1 MLEITTLFG
10 GFALFLFGMNQMGKG
25 LELLA
30 GNKLQDILEK
40 LTSNKFLGVLIGT
53 VVTAITQSSSA
64 TTVMTVGFVNSK
76 ILSLKQAIYIIMGA
90 NIGTTVTGLILTLNI
105 ETIAPIIA
113 FIGMVMMLFMK
124 RRKYKYTGT
133 ILFGF
138 GVLFMGMNMMGDAVM
153 PLANNPILK
162 GILAKAG
169 HPFIGIII
177 GALFTAIIQ
186 SSSATTGVLITF
198 ANNGILP
205 FSSAFYIVLGSNIGT
220 CFTSILA
227 SLSASKNAKRVAV
240 SHITFNIIGT
250 IIFSIFAM
258 LFPVIHFIETM
269 TPVVAQQIAFLHTVF
284 NLVTTILLL
293 PFTSYLERISN
304 YVIQGKDPR
313 DIGFS
318 LMYLNTQAYKDTLST
333 IAGIK
338 QETIRMF
345 GYAKKNLLLSISN
358 LINHEDSRSAEIEFN
373 EEVIDFLNT
382 EITKIDVKAMSNDLG
397 KQQYKQLSYYLKIV
411 SNIERLGDYAYNIY
425 KLSVNMADSEI
436 TFSDVAIQEIQL
448 MADNLELY
456 FDDIKQSLMNNEF
469 DMKKLRTLA
478 IKISDI
484 ADKNREES
492 LERLKSGTT
501 SAEEELAYDK
511 LYTYLM
517 RLRDHLQNIQNQY
530 STIYQ

>member
-1 MLEITTLFG
+1 
-10 GFALFLFGMNQMGKG
+10 
-25 LELLA
+25 
-30 GNKLQDILEK
+30 
-40 LTSNKFLGVLIGT
+40 
-53 VVTAITQSSSA
+53 
-64 TTVMTVGFVNSK
+64 
-76 ILSLKQAIYIIMGA
+76 
-90 NIGTTVTGLILTLNI
+90 
-105 ETIAPIIA
+105 
-113 FIGMVMMLFMK
+113 MMLFMK

-169 HPFIGIII
+169 HPFIGIIM

-250 IIFSIFAM
+250 IIFSIFAI

-318 LMYLNTQAYKDTLST
+318 LMYLNTQAYNDTLST

>member
-10 GFALFLFGMNQMGKG
+10 GFALFLYGMNQMGKG

-40 LTSNKFLGVLIGT
+40 LTSNKFLGVLIGAL
-53 VVTAITQSSSA
+53 VTAITQSSSA

-76 ILSLKQAIYIIMGA
+76 ILSLNQAIYIIMGA
-90 NIGTTVTGLILTLNI
+90 NIGTTITGLILTLNI

-124 RRKYKYTGT
+124 RRKYKYSGT

-138 GVLFMGMNMMGDAVM
+138 GVLFMGMNMMGEAVM
-153 PLANNPILK
+153 PLANNPVLK
-162 GILAKAG
+162 GLLAKTG
-169 HPFIGIII
+169 HPIIGILM

-220 CFTSILA
+220 CFTSTLA
-227 SLSASKNAKRVAV
+227 SLSSSKNAKRVAV
-240 SHITFNIIGT
+240 SHITFNVIGT
-250 IIFSIFAM
+250 LIFSIFAM
-258 LFPVIHFIETM
+258 LLPIIPFIETW
-269 TPVVAQQIAFLHTVF
+269 TPVVAQQIAILHIVF
-284 NLVTTILLL
+284 NIVTTILLL
-293 PFTSYLERISN
+293 PFTSYLEKISN
-304 YVIQGKDPR
+304 YIIQGKDPR

-318 LMYLNTQAYKDTLST
+318 LMYLNEQASNDTFSS
-333 IAGIK
+333 IVAIK

-345 GYAKKNLLLSISN
+345 EYAKKNLFLSLLN
-358 LINHEDSRSAEIEFN
+358 LINHKDSRSAEIEFN

-382 EITKIDVKAMSNDLG
+382 EITKFNVKAMSNNLS
-397 KQQYKQLSYYLKIV
+397 KHQYKQLSYYLKII
-411 SNIERLGDYAYNIY
+411 SNIERLGDYSYNIY
-425 KLSVNMADSEI
+425 KLSLNMIDNEI
-436 TFSDVAIQEIQL
+436 TFSKVAKEEIQI
-448 MADNLELY
+448 MAENLEIY
-456 FDDIKQSLMNNEF
+456 FDDIEQSLMDSQF

-478 IKISDI
+478 IKISEI
-484 ADKNREES
+484 AEKNREAS